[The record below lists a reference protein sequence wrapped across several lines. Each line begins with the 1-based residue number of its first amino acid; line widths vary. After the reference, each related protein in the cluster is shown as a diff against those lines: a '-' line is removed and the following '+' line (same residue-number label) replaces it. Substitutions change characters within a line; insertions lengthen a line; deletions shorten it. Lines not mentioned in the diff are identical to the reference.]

1 MEDDP
6 ATRVALRELLDD
18 AGYAPTEAADGET
31 ALEALSAGAYDLL
44 LLDLGLPGISGGA
57 VREIVRRDPRTRFLP
72 IVLLSARAELEAKV
86 AELRAGADDYIT
98 KPYDADE
105 LLARLGA
112 AVRRTNG
119 LRSLSPLSGLPGNTT
134 ITEEIEARLAR
145 GDAFALL
152 YVDIDHFKEFNDH
165 YGFARGD
172 RMIARVAE
180 MLTEIARC
188 GGADRFV
195 GHIGGDDFVMLADAD
210 ESERLASVIAR
221 RFDEIAPTLYDE
233 VDQRRGWIEARDR
246 RRHLRRMSF
255 ATISIG
261 IVSIAPGR
269 FDGAIAA
276 ARAAAEVKELAKRRP
291 GSTWAVDRRKT

>member
-1 MEDDP
+1 PIECVGAEADSCAVGGRVLLVEDDP

-105 LLARLGA
+105 LLAR
-112 AVRRTNG
+112 
-119 LRSLSPLSGLPGNTT
+119 
-134 ITEEIEARLAR
+134 
-145 GDAFALL
+145 
-152 YVDIDHFKEFNDH
+152 
-165 YGFARGD
+165 
-172 RMIARVAE
+172 
-180 MLTEIARC
+180 C
-188 GGADRFV
+188 GGADRVV

-233 VDQRRGWIEARDR
+233 VDQRRGSIEARDR

-255 ATISIG
+255 ATLSIG
-261 IVSIAPGR
+261 IVNIAPGR
-269 FDGAIAA
+269 
-276 ARAAAEVKELAKRRP
+276 
-291 GSTWAVDRRKT
+291 